1 MIEEIL
7 FGMVSLI
14 YIILCILAIHDHIKL
29 IHRLKS
35 NNYKLL
41 TIIVT
46 LLTAIIFISLL
57 YCIRYISIH
66 YIFNYDY
73 INLGHKLISLT
84 IAFLFSG
91 LAISCFYTILKTIF
105 RIIRPKST
113 ERQYSLKANIVKISL
128 LFIIGLVSFMIWYI
142 IFKSI
147 FL

>member
-7 FGMVSLI
+7 FGIISLI
-14 YIILCILAIHDHIKL
+14 YIILCILAIYAHIKF

-41 TIIVT
+41 ATIVA
-46 LLTAIIFISLL
+46 LLTIVVFILLL
-57 YCIRYISIH
+57 YYIRYISIH

-113 ERQYSLKANIVKISL
+113 ERQYSLKANIIKISI
-128 LFIIGLVSFMIWYI
+128 LFIIGLISFMIWYI